1 MPTKDFKGRRS
12 VITGLG
18 VAAAGA
24 TLAATTAK
32 AQSRRQAS
40 NGFQPARHELD
51 AWMDE
56 LPGSHRVFVDTST
69 AAGGSD
75 GLLYATNIYNAH
87 VNAYAGENSDLAM
100 IVCFRHFS
108 TALGFNAAIWDK
120 YGEDLERT
128 MTAARPAN
136 VDSFIESVT
145 ANGAVIAICN
155 NATHF
160 FAGQLA
166 ANSDESA
173 DDVYAEL
180 VANAI
185 DHSRFVS
192 AGVMALTRAQEYGYS
207 LLVAG

>member
-1 MPTKDFKGRRS
+1 
-12 VITGLG
+12 
-18 VAAAGA
+18 
-24 TLAATTAK
+24 
-32 AQSRRQAS
+32 
-40 NGFQPARHELD
+40 
-51 AWMDE
+51 
-56 LPGSHRVFVDTST
+56 
-69 AAGGSD
+69 
-75 GLLYATNIYNAH
+75 
-87 VNAYAGENSDLAM
+87 
-100 IVCFRHFS
+100 
-108 TALGFNAAIWDK
+108 
-120 YGEDLERT
+120 